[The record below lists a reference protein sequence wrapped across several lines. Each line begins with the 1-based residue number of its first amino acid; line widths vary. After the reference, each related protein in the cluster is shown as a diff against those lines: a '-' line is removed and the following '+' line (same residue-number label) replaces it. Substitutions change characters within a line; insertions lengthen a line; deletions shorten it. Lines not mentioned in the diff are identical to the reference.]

1 MADNFVRLG
10 LAISAIMLI
19 TTCLY
24 AASAPRA
31 IAVEPASVLAFHQ

>member
-24 AASAPRA
+24 AASVPRA
-31 IAVEPASVLAFHQ
+31 VAITPATSLAFHR